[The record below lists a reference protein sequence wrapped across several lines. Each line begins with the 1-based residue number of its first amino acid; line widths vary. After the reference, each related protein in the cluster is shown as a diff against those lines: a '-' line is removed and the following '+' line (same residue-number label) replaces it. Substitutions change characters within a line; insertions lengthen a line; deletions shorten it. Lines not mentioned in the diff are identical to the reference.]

1 MPTIDQ
7 PELPPLIVNGSGAHK
22 YVFTYKNTW
31 DPKLKR
37 AVRGKGDTKCV
48 GRFEPIVGEAG
59 YGEII
64 FNDEFKEQHP
74 AIEHLRV
81 FRRKGGKLEF
91 KPILVELT
99 VAKPFDAIQFLHGGA
114 TWALNQIVGGTPL
127 AIALH
132 DVFAT
137 YKRDLKFL
145 SLAYYLVINKDSSLC
160 NYEEFA
166 ECTWLPYQAPMI
178 SSTISRFLGGISI
191 AEIFKFQKRLN
202 EEFVKKYG
210 DKIVETRFLALD
222 STSITSYSKN
232 IASVEYGHNKD
243 LIEAPQTNVLLIVDQ
258 ETGAPLLWRN
268 FDGNV
273 PDVSTVLNTIAQLS
287 LLDVKKE
294 NLVLVMDR
302 GYGSQANYDDLLRNG
317 IGFVNNVRLGSNS
330 FLKPLIEKHYA
341 ELLDW
346 NNENNYLNQTTVTV
360 PIEWRYD
367 EFPVANKRSK
377 KSAKKTV
384 YVHMYFNKALQEQ
397 AEETLRRTLT
407 SFLSAYRKKPDSV
420 KDVSEQIISTY
431 MKEDK
436 GVMKIDMQKVDQ
448 RLRYVGIRVLMSDA
462 IKDALECHVAYDN
475 RNEVEY
481 GFNTMKSR
489 LSCNRTKAHST
500 EHWESK
506 LFLQVL
512 ASSIGIMVHNRIKA
526 YNDRAK
532 AKKLSVHYD
541 SDHKLLA
548 KLNNIYLTKVPG
560 GWVFNEIAGKKKEL
574 FKVLN
579 VPVPTAERQVASGA
593 VTDEEAPE
601 TAPNSADTL
610 IPPGTDEIEDL

>member
-1 MPTIDQ
+1 MPAVDQ
-7 PELPPLIVNGSGAHK
+7 PELPKLIVNASGAHK
-22 YVFTYKNTW
+22 YVYTYKNTW

-48 GRFEPIVGEAG
+48 GRYEPVVGEPG
-59 YGEII
+59 YGEIF
-64 FNDEFKEQHP
+64 FNDEFKEQYP
-74 AIEHLRV
+74 ALEHLRV
-81 FRRKGGKLEF
+81 FRHKGGKLDF
-91 KPILVELT
+91 KPILVDLT
-99 VAKPFDAIQFLHGGA
+99 VTKPFEVQFLHGGA
-114 TWALNQIVGGTPL
+114 TWALNEIVGGTPL

-137 YKRDLKFL
+137 YKRDLKLL

-166 ECTWLPYQAPMI
+166 ECTWLPYQVPML
-178 SSTISRFLGGISI
+178 SSTISRFLGNISI
-191 AEIFKFQKRLN
+191 AEIYQFQKRLN

-210 DKIVETRFLALD
+210 DEIVETRFLALD

-243 LIEAPQTNVLLIVDQ
+243 LMEAPQTNVLLIVDQ

-273 PDVSTVLNTIAQLS
+273 PDVSTVRNTISQLAMLNIKS
-287 LLDVKKE
+287 E
-294 NLVLVMDR
+294 NIVLVMDR
-302 GYGSQANYDDLLRNG
+302 GYGSCANYDDLLRNG
-317 IGFVNNVRLGSNS
+317 IGFVNNVRLGSNPS
-330 FLKPLIEKHYA
+330 LKSMVDEHYA

-346 NNENNYLNQTTVTV
+346 NNEIDYLKQTAVTV

-367 EFPVANKRSK
+367 EFPVANKRSQ

-384 YVHMYFNKALQEQ
+384 YAHMYFNKSLQEQ
-397 AEETLRRTLT
+397 AEENLKRTLT
-407 SFLSAYRKKPDSV
+407 NFLKAYRKKPDSV
-420 KDVSEQIISTY
+420 KDVSEQIISNY
-431 MKEDK
+431 MDK
-436 GVMKIDMQKVDQ
+436 AKDGTLTINMSKVDQ
-448 RLRYVGIRVLMSDA
+448 RLRYIGIRVLMSDS
-462 IKDALECHVAYDN
+462 IKEALACHVAYDD

-481 GFNTMKSR
+481 GFNMMKSR
-489 LSCNRTKAHST
+489 LSCNRTKTHSS

-506 LFLQVL
+506 LFLQML
-512 ASSIGIMVHNRIKA
+512 ATAIGIMVHNRVKA
-526 YNDRAK
+526 YNDSAK
-532 AKKLSVHYD
+532 SKSLRVHYD

-548 KLNNIYLTKVPG
+548 KLNNIYLTKVPA

-579 VPVPTAERQVASGA
+579 VPIPTTGCQVATGA
-593 VTDEEAPE
+593 VDEEPLAEPD
-601 TAPNSADTL
+601 A
-610 IPPGTDEIEDL
+610 TDSLLPSGDGIEDL